1 MLPLEHGVEVAAL
14 VDAMENEIWIEI
26 IGWSAAA
33 ILLATISRQVYTQW
47 RERSTQ
53 GLSRWLFI
61 GQLAASTGFVVYSW
75 LVGNWVFVVTNVLM
89 LATAGLGQ
97 WIYLRNKRR
106 EERAGQRQR
115 PSTRHASKGG

>member
-1 MLPLEHGVEVAAL
+1 V
-14 VDAMENEIWIEI
+14 WTEI

-75 LVGNWVFVVTNVLM
+75 LLGNWVFVVTNVLM

-97 WIYLRNKRR
+97 WIYLRNRHR
-106 EERAGQRQR
+106 EERADRAR
-115 PSTRHASKGG
+115 PKSGSKRRAASGG

>member
-1 MLPLEHGVEVAAL
+1 MWTEL
-14 VDAMENEIWIEI
+14 

-33 ILLATISRQVYTQW
+33 ILLLTISRQVYTQW

-75 LVGNWVFVVTNVLM
+75 LLGNWVFVVTNVLM
-89 LATAGLGQ
+89 LATAGVGQ
-97 WIYLRNKRR
+97 WIFLSNKCR
-106 EERAGQRQR
+106 EERAAAVHPRR
-115 PSTRHASKGG
+115 TSKAHAGSH